1 MTGERDFELANDIA
15 ERQRQ
20 AGIARVRASLRS
32 IDTDEANEGPRI
44 CDCGEPID
52 EGRRR
57 AMPNA
62 RDCIQCA
69 TFLEQ
74 RRRRA

>member
-20 AGIARVRASLRS
+20 AGIDRARATLRRNPPL
-32 IDTDEANEGPRI
+32 TGPI
-44 CDCGEPID
+44 VCDCGEPISEARRQAVPNTRKCVQCAMLS

-57 AMPNA
+57 
-62 RDCIQCA
+62 
-69 TFLEQ
+69 
-74 RRRRA
+74 RRA

>member
-1 MTGERDFELANDIA
+1 MTGERDFELAEDIA

-20 AGIARVRASLRS
+20 TGIARARAALRCVAS
-32 IDTDEANEGPRI
+32 DEPEGPLI
-44 CDCGEPID
+44 CDCGDPID

-62 RDCIQCA
+62 RNCINCA
-69 TFLEQ
+69 TFLE
-74 RRRRA
+74 RPRRRA

>member
-20 AGIARVRASLRS
+20 AGIARVQAFVAARGQHLP
-32 IDTDEANEGPRI
+32 GPLV

-52 EGRRR
+52 EARRL
-57 AMPNA
+57 AMPNT
-62 RDCIQCA
+62 RKCINCA
-69 TFLEQ
+69 TFLE
-74 RRRRA
+74 RPRRRA